1 MPTNQEIKK
10 WLIAA
15 VNQFNKADAFDLLC
29 PRLDEKRKFVQR
41 GYGWGGASERAVAH
55 RLAVYLEAAVPEQ
68 IAKELCLSVDCE
80 FNRHLGLGKV
90 HTIPDELVDIVEDA
104 KRKAKPVSDDDSFYF
119 FSVAPDIILHQR
131 GIDDNNLLVVE
142 LKKDSNPEI
151 PEYDNLKLKCFTER
165 EPGYEYCVGAKV
177 TARDQIEPEDRAL
190 EITAWYHEGVEISRT
205 KFETRD

>member
-1 MPTNQEIKK
+1 M
-10 WLIAA
+10 
-15 VNQFNKADAFDLLC
+15 
-29 PRLDEKRKFVQR
+29 
-41 GYGWGGASERAVAH
+41 
-55 RLAVYLEAAVPEQ
+55 EAAVPEQ

-205 KFETRD
+205 KFEPRDHGYCSTRCCRRRFYVLEEFAKADGVDRRPDRSWRCLRRR